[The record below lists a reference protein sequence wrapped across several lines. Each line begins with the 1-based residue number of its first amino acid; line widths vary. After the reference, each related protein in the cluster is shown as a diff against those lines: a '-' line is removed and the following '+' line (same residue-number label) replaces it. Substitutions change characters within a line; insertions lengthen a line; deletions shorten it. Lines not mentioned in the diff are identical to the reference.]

1 MQTDL
6 PLSEAL
12 PSAGALAVFGGTFN
26 PIHFG
31 HLRSALEL
39 LEGLEFAQLRFMPA
53 SEPPHR
59 DAPTVAAEHRAA
71 MVELAIAQEQRFTCD
86 RRELQ
91 RAGPSYTVD
100 SLEELRGE
108 LTGKQSLSL
117 VMGCD
122 ALLSLPSWHRW
133 DELLSLAHL
142 VIMAR
147 PGWTLPSKGPLA
159 AWLRDHRGVAED
171 VHRESSGK
179 VITQTLRPQDISAT
193 NIRALLQSGFS
204 ARYLLPESVLAYIAE
219 RGLYAK
225 QE

>member
-1 MQTDL
+1 MSD
-6 PLSEAL
+6 AL

-31 HLRSALEL
+31 HLRSAMEL
-39 LEGLEFAQLRFMPA
+39 LEGLGLAQLRFMPA
-53 SEPPHR
+53 SVPPHR
-59 DAPTVAAEHRAA
+59 EAPSVAAEDRAA
-71 MVELAIAQEQRFTCD
+71 MVERAIAQEPRFACD

-100 SLEELRGE
+100 SLEELRAE
-108 LTGKQSLSL
+108 LGREQSLCL

-122 ALLSLPSWHRW
+122 ALLGLPSWHRW
-133 DELLSLAHL
+133 SELPNLAHL

-147 PGWTLPSKGPLA
+147 PGWALPTEGTLA
-159 AWLRDHRGVAED
+159 AWLQDHQGTPED
-171 VHRESSGK
+171 LHREPAGR

-193 NIRALLQSGFS
+193 NIRSLLQLGFS